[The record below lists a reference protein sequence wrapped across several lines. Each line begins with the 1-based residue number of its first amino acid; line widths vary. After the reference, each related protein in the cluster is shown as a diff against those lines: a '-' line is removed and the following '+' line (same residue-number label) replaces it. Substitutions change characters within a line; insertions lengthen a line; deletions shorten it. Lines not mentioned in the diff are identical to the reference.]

1 MKKGYRHRV
10 IQAGDTLEVVETF
23 PGRLG
28 SGFTRQGYQGS
39 TPLAQEK
46 YNEKL
51 RIRELTRIINE
62 NFGEDDYHLVLTY
75 ERGKRPDSDTAKLYC
90 RQFTRK
96 LTALYRKRGEELR
109 FVKVHAF
116 GERGALHHHLVINN
130 VDKVKVREIN
140 ELWEYSKK
148 PQYFAMYEGGDY
160 SSLAA
165 YLVRQCKTGLKEG
178 ERLNSKAWSCSR
190 NIRKPA
196 VIKDTEIS
204 KICWKEPPTPK
215 VGYFIDRD
223 SIDAGVNEFNG
234 RPYLFYRQIKR
245 KEVLF
250 AVTTEGVI
258 LRSAEARKY
267 VRRTWPDVKEPDKF
281 SVVTDTGQL
290 LLGETADRYLRELNR
305 RDIKNNWKDIAEFGK
320 ITKKEKKENEGKE
333 GSDMRV
339 KNMDYGGASLFRQ

>member
-10 IQAGDTLEVVETF
+10 IRAGDTLEVIETF

-28 SGFTRQGYQGS
+28 SGFTREGYSGG

-75 ERGKRPDSDTAKLYC
+75 ERGKRPDAETAKLYC
-90 RQFTRK
+90 KQFTRR

-130 VDKVKVREIN
+130 ADKVKVREIN

-160 SSLAA
+160 SWLAA
-165 YLVRQCKTGLKEG
+165 YLVKQCKIGLKEG

-190 NIRKPA
+190 NIRKA
-196 VIKDTEIS
+196 TVIKDTQIG
-204 KICWKEPPTPK
+204 KICWKEPPAPMP
-215 VGYFIDRD
+215 GYFIDRD

-234 RPYLFYRQIKR
+234 RSYLFYRQIRR

-250 AVTTEGVI
+250 CFTAEGRI

-267 VRRTWPDVKEPDKF
+267 VRRTWPDIKLPEKF

-290 LLGETADRYLRELNR
+290 LLGDTADRYLRELNR
-305 RDIKNNWKDIAEFGK
+305 KDIQKQWKDIAELGK
-320 ITKKEKKENEGKE
+320 IIKKEKKENERKE
-333 GSDMRV
+333 STYMRFENV
-339 KNMDYGGASLFRQ
+339 DDGGA

>member
-1 MKKGYRHRV
+1 MKSGYRHRV
-10 IQAGDTLEVVETF
+10 IRAGDTLEVIETF

-28 SGFTRQGYQGS
+28 SGFTREGYSGS

-75 ERGKRPDSDTAKLYC
+75 EKGKRPDAETAKLYC

-96 LTALYRKRGEELR
+96 LTKLYRKRGEELR

-165 YLVRQCKTGLKEG
+165 YLVRQCKTGLSPG
-178 ERLNSKAWSCSR
+178 EKLNSKAWSCSR
-190 NIRKPA
+190 NIRKPV

-204 KICWKEPPTPK
+204 KICWKEPPVPK
-215 VGYFIDRD
+215 AGYYIDRD

-250 AVTTEGVI
+250 AVTSEGNI
-258 LRSAEARKY
+258 LRSAEAHKY
-267 VRRTWPDVKEPDKF
+267 ARRIWPSIKVPDKF
-281 SVVTDTGQL
+281 AVITDTGQL

-305 RDIKNNWKDIAEFGK
+305 KDIKNNWKDIAELGK
-320 ITKKEKKENEGKE
+320 IIKKEKKENERKE
-333 GSDMRV
+333 GTDMRFE
-339 KNMDYGGASLFRQ
+339 DLDGGGT